1 MDRRRVRRQH
11 QRLRRQRGVV
21 LVRGVLQDGLHHLR
35 RRPGGPSP
43 PLEGRRAVRGRVR
56 EHRRLHHRQRHR
68 VHGVHVLRAGAAG
81 GFVDHRGAI
90 LRGPGRGAGDAG
102 PLVQPLRVHRRP
114 RREARGDQ
122 RPRRHLRR
130 VVRPLRTGRD
140 AHLRRPPL
148 LGRLPQATRVPTSA
162 AGPKLLRR
170 RPRRRGGVPDVVQGE
185 GDLPVQ
191 GRERRDRL
199 PGLLR
204 DALWR
209 SHRRREGPSLEDARA
224 ARRRRRRR
232 PRHHRV
238 GHRVH
243 VTTDE
248 SSLGESPLGESAR
261 PSTPSPPETR
271 ASCF

>member
-11 QRLRRQRGVV
+11 QRLRRQRGTV
-21 LVRGVLQDGLHHLR
+21 LVRGFLPHGLHHLR

-43 PLEGRRAVRGRVR
+43 PLEGRRAVRGRLR
-56 EHRRLHHRQRHR
+56 EHRRLRHRQRHR
-68 VHGVHVLRAGAAG
+68 VHGVQLLRAGAARE
-81 GFVDHRGAI
+81 FVDHRGAF

-102 PLVQPLRVHRRP
+102 PVVQPLRVHRRP

-148 LGRLPQATRVPTSA
+148 LGRFPETARVSTSA
-162 AGPKLLRR
+162 AGPELLRGGIG
-170 RPRRRGGVPDVVQGE
+170 RRGGVPDVVQGE

-191 GRERRDRL
+191 GRERRDRY

-209 SHRRREGPSLEDARA
+209 SDGGREGRSLEDARA

-238 GHRVH
+238 GHGVH
-243 VTTDE
+243 VTT
-248 SSLGESPLGESAR
+248 GESPPGESPTR
-261 PSTPSPPETR
+261 GPS
-271 ASCF
+271 